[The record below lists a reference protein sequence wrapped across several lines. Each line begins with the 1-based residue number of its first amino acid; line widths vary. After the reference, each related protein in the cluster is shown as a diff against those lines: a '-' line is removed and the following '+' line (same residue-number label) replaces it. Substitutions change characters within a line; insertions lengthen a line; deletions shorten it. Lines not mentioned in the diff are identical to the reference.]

1 MSARR
6 LIAGMLVSG
15 AIALASFAQVSGDAS
30 ARRAPY
36 PKQLPP
42 GEPLELIESKCLM
55 CHSAMLITQ
64 QRKDSTGWEK
74 TVHQMEQWGARI
86 VPTDHDRVVAY
97 FLKNFGPSTGA
108 TKSPRSAPGTTKQ

>member
-6 LIAGMLVSG
+6 LIAGALVAG
-15 AIALASFAQVSGDAS
+15 AIALASFAQVSGDAV

-36 PKQLPP
+36 AKQLPP
-42 GEPLELIESKCLM
+42 GEALELIESKCLM

-74 TVHQMEQWGARI
+74 TVRQMEQWGARI
-86 VPTDHDRVVAY
+86 VPSDHDLVVAY
-97 FLKNFGPSTGA
+97 FVKNFGVSAGAAKPPRKAAGA
-108 TKSPRSAPGTTKQ
+108 TK